1 MSTLVLYALT
11 KEIGRLKKRLCRK
24 NLDESERTY
33 LESKLIDT
41 EKWLEAEL
49 RGWEE
54 RRQERVGSN

>member
-1 MSTLVLYALT
+1 MSALVLYGLT
-11 KEIGRLKKRLCRK
+11 KEIGRFKKRLRRK
-24 NLDESERTY
+24 NLDDIERAY

>member
-1 MSTLVLYALT
+1 MSALVMYGLT
-11 KEIGRLKKRLCRK
+11 KEIGRLKKRLRRK
-24 NLDESERTY
+24 NLDDIERAY

>member
-1 MSTLVLYALT
+1 MSALVLYGLT
-11 KEIGRLKKRLCRK
+11 KEIGRLKKRLRRK
-24 NLDESERTY
+24 NLDDIERAY

>member
-1 MSTLVLYALT
+1 MSTLVLFALT
-11 KEIGRLKKRLCRK
+11 KEIEQLKKRLCRK
-24 NLDESERTY
+24 NLDESERAH

-41 EKWLEAEL
+41 EKWLQVEL

>member
-1 MSTLVLYALT
+1 MSALALYGLT
-11 KEIGRLKKRLCRK
+11 KEIGRLKKRLRRK
-24 NLDESERTY
+24 NLDEIERAY

-54 RRQERVGSN
+54 RLQERVG

>member
-1 MSTLVLYALT
+1 MSALVLYGLT

-33 LESKLIDT
+33 LESKLKDA
-41 EKWLEAEL
+41 EQLLEAEL
-49 RGWEE
+49 REWEE

>member
-1 MSTLVLYALT
+1 MSALALYGLT
-11 KEIGRLKKRLCRK
+11 KEIGRLKKRLRRK
-24 NLDESERTY
+24 NLDDIERDY